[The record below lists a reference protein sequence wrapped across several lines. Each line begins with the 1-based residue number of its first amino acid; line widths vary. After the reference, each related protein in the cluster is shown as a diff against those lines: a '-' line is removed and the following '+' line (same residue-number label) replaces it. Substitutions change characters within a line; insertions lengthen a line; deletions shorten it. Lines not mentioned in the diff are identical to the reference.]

1 MKAQILVRMW
11 VTVFALIQV
20 HGCKA
25 ALEYAAPATLKT
37 LATAQSK
44 DNLVIA
50 VFCLPWY
57 EQCRTLAPELEK
69 AKEALQPWP
78 SAQLLLINCEGE
90 SDICPSYGVASFPTI
105 RLFHGSRQSRY
116 RGKFRA
122 SSVVTKVLQTIT
134 QLVSQPDREAF
145 GTLKSLDVP
154 LLLFVVS
161 EDEAPELST
170 VRAQV
175 AEKLQDKFLV
185 ATTTDLT
192 LAEEADVRPP
202 FVVVWH
208 SLDEVKP
215 IYRDKF
221 EMGPILRFAE
231 QTSTPVIGRL
241 DLKSYIDHTQ
251 SGLPIAFI
259 IAETDRE
266 RKTIAESLKHVALKY
281 KGKINFVTLDTTKLP
296 FLLEPLDVDATRL
309 PALALHRGDDDEV
322 FVYDQN
328 RHINRRD
335 VETFIQRTIHRP
347 VTEL

>member
-1 MKAQILVRMW
+1 MKAQILVRTW

-25 ALEYAAPATLKT
+25 VLEYAAPATLKA
-37 LATAQSK
+37 LVSTAQSK

-57 EQCRTLAPELEK
+57 EQCKALAPELEK
-69 AKEALQPWP
+69 VKEALQPWP
-78 SAQLLLINCEGE
+78 SAQLLLINC
-90 SDICPSYGVASFPTI
+90 
-105 RLFHGSRQSRY
+105 
-116 RGKFRA
+116 
-122 SSVVTKVLQTIT
+122 
-134 QLVSQPDREAF
+134 EAF

-192 LAEEADVRPP
+192 LAEEADIPPP
-202 FVVVWH
+202 FVVVWN

-231 QTSTPVIGRL
+231 QTSTPS
-241 DLKSYIDHTQ
+241 K
-251 SGLPIAFI
+251 LPIAFI
-259 IAETDRE
+259 LAETDRE

-281 KGKINFVTLDTTKLP
+281 KGKIDFVTLDTTKLP

-328 RHINRRD
+328 RQINRRD

>member
-1 MKAQILVRMW
+1 MKAQILVRTW

-25 ALEYAAPATLKT
+25 VLEYAAPATLKA
-37 LATAQSK
+37 LVSTAQSK

-57 EQCRTLAPELEK
+57 EQCKALAPELEK
-69 AKEALQPWP
+69 VKEALQPWP
-78 SAQLLLINCEGE
+78 SAQLLLINCEDKVDIEE
-90 SDICPSYGVASFPTI
+90 SSGLPREYC
-105 RLFHGSRQSRY
+105 
-116 RGKFRA
+116 FRRDFTA
-122 SSVVTKVLQTIT
+122 LIFAA
-134 QLVSQPDREAF
+134 LEAF

-192 LAEEADVRPP
+192 LAEEADIPPP
-202 FVVVWH
+202 FVVVWN

-251 SGLPIAFI
+251 SKLPIAFI
-259 IAETDRE
+259 LAETDRE

-281 KGKINFVTLDTTKLP
+281 KGKIDFVTLDTTKLP

-328 RHINRRD
+328 RQINRRD

>member
-1 MKAQILVRMW
+1 MKAQMLLRTW
-11 VTVFALIQV
+11 VIIFALIQV

-25 ALEYAAPATLKT
+25 ALEYTAPATLKALVST
-37 LATAQSK
+37 SPSK

-50 VFCLPWY
+50 VF
-57 EQCRTLAPELEK
+57 
-69 AKEALQPWP
+69 
-78 SAQLLLINCEGE
+78 
-90 SDICPSYGVASFPTI
+90 
-105 RLFHGSRQSRY
+105 
-116 RGKFRA
+116 
-122 SSVVTKVLQTIT
+122 
-134 QLVSQPDREAF
+134 F

-170 VRAQV
+170 VRGQV

-185 ATTTDLT
+185 VTTTNLT
-192 LAEEADVRPP
+192 LAEEADIPPP
-202 FVVVWH
+202 FVVVWN

-215 IYRDKF
+215 IYRDDF
-221 EMGPILRFAE
+221 EMGPILKFAE

-259 IAETDRE
+259 LAETDRE

-281 KGKINFVTLDTTKLP
+281 KGKINFVTLDTTNLP
-296 FLLEPLDVDATRL
+296 FLLEPLGVDATRL

-328 RHINRRD
+328 RQINRRD
-335 VETFIQRTIHRP
+335 VETFIQRAIHRP